1 MNVVEVKRGKTHAYR
16 FSPDW
21 LRKGCEILSE
31 LKSAAM
37 NSCTNHKTDSS
48 SRSRSPFSDT
58 PRPFVERPRVFVTP
72 ARKCDHFAVHFHA
85 LVDKNAL
92 VVLRR

>member
-21 LRKGCEILSE
+21 LRKGHAILSE

-37 NSCTNHKTDSS
+37 NNCTNHTIDGSS
-48 SRSRSPFSDT
+48 QSRSPFSDT
-58 PRPFVERPRVFVTP
+58 LQTFR
-72 ARKCDHFAVHFHA
+72 
-85 LVDKNAL
+85 
-92 VVLRR
+92 